1 MTSTVRLRDVGS
13 TYGGLTGKT
22 KVDFGRGDASFVT
35 FLEVIN
41 STRLRGRD
49 LERVR
54 VAKGERQSRV
64 MRGDLLFNGSSETPE
79 EVALSAVVDFEP
91 EASTFLNSFC
101 FGFRLRSDAAVDPTY
116 LAYFFRSA
124 AGRSLVASLAQG
136 ATRYNIAKTKF
147 LNVELA
153 LPSVERQ
160 REIVESLG
168 DADDLIA
175 ALERMISKK
184 QAIKQGMM
192 QQLLTGRTRL
202 PGFTDAW
209 KDVTLGD
216 HVSYVKTVALSR
228 AQLDAESPTRYLH
241 YGDIHTRSGVTLNAA
256 NEPMPRASSE
266 LLRTAGQL
274 QPGDLVFADAS
285 EDPDGVG
292 KSVEISAVPSEG
304 LVAGLHTIAARF
316 DKAVLA
322 DGFKAYLQF
331 IPTFRHAL
339 LKLAAGTK
347 VLATTRSSISSV
359 EISLPPADEQRAI
372 AQVLIDSDAAIDALR
387 VRLTKARAIKQG
399 MMRQLLTGRTRL
411 PLPDEVSA

>member
-22 KVDFGRGDASFVT
+22 KADFGRGDASFVT

-41 STRLRGRD
+41 STRLRGRE

-64 MRGDLLFNGSSETPE
+64 TRGDLLFNGSSETPE
-79 EVALSAVVDFEP
+79 EVALSAVVDFDP

-101 FGFRLRSDAAVDPTY
+101 FGFRLRPDTAVEPTY
-116 LAYFFRSA
+116 LAYFFRSS

-147 LNVELA
+147 LDIELT
-153 LPSVERQ
+153 LPSPERQ
-160 REIVESLG
+160 REIVEALG

-175 ALERMISKK
+175 TLERLIAKK

-202 PGFTDAW
+202 PGFTDPW
-209 KDVTLGD
+209 SEIRLGD
-216 HVSYVKTVALSR
+216 HVKYVKTVALSR
-228 AQLDAESPTRYLH
+228 AQLDANSPLKYLH
-241 YGDIHTRSGVTLNAA
+241 YGDIHTRSTVLLDAA
-256 NEPMPRASSE
+256 TEEMPRASAI
-266 LLRTAGQL
+266 LAANAGRL
-274 QPGDLVFADAS
+274 QRGDLVFADAS

-292 KSVEISAVPSEG
+292 KSVEIADTPRTGIVP
-304 LVAGLHTIAARF
+304 GLHTIAARF
-316 DKAVLA
+316 DKSVLA

-331 IPTFRHAL
+331 IPSFRDQL
-339 LKLAAGTK
+339 LRLAAGTK
-347 VLATTRSSISSV
+347 VLATTRSYISS
-359 EISLPPADEQRAI
+359 ITLTLPGVAEQNAI
-372 AQVLIDSDAAIDALR
+372 AEVLHDSEREIEALR
-387 VRLTKARAIKQG
+387 GRLSKAQDIKTG
-399 MMRQLLTGRTRL
+399 MMQQLLTGRTRL
-411 PLPDEVSA
+411 PVEAAS